1 LLVKAETQHTASL
14 GDLPGIAMEHYHIQ
28 SPAEPEDF
36 DYSTSPPLP
45 AGPPSEYRVSPLPL
59 ASPPRNP
66 L

>member
-1 LLVKAETQHTASL
+1 
-14 GDLPGIAMEHYHIQ
+14 MEHYHIQ